1 MFFLCFDFVLL
12 LYPDVLLPLQI
23 SSVLLCIHPSSHN
36 SDIVYISIE
45 DIAIESFLLKNK
57 AMFFAM
63 QFPQTR
69 DYFSVL

>member
-1 MFFLCFDFVLL
+1 VLWCRAKNRL
-12 LYPDVLLPLQI
+12 
-23 SSVLLCIHPSSHN
+23 
-36 SDIVYISIE
+36 SIE